1 MKSNDSN
8 LDKQVLNLAVIVP
21 NSLVQHNIALLIAD
35 HVTLLVK
42 EAFPDSKIAKKY
54 ASRWTKTAAVIS
66 KSFAPHWLD
75 DIIKHCISHPYVVG
89 TDGSHDADTEKMN
102 AIICLNIFDA
112 NRSKNLLLI
121 VPLQKLYLLQLMR
134 YLATIKFPRKT
145 V

>member
-42 EAFPDSKIAKKY
+42 ETFPDSKIAKKY
-54 ASRWTKTAAVIS
+54 ASGWTKTAAVIS

-75 DIIKHCISHPYVVG
+75 DIIKHCKSHPYLVG